1 MLLSYLKIAWKVL
14 LRRKF
19 FTFISL
25 FGISFTLMIL
35 LVVYAF
41 YDHTVGPHTPEKKVG
56 RLLFIDRMN
65 LLYKDGGQS
74 NSSPSYAFLER
85 YVRPM
90 KTPEKISI
98 SSSVGATVAFIGNQ
112 KLELNEKYTDGEFW
126 QLLGFKFL
134 AGRPYMVREVKE
146 GAHVIVL
153 NESTSRQYF
162 GTVTGVVGRTFET
175 FQKRYQ
181 VVGVVEDIPAMR
193 FHSYSDIWMP
203 ITTSVQDIHSK
214 EYIGSAMAIL
224 LASSAADVPTM
235 QQEYQQIV
243 ARVPDPKVF
252 SGVRTH
258 AESVLGSIMRNAFNY
273 VEEENGVG
281 RFAAVAL
288 GLAFL
293 FMLLPALNL
302 VNINVSRIL
311 ERSSE
316 IGVRKAF
323 GATAGTLISQFLVEN
338 IFLTLLG
345 GLLGLVL
352 AAGALS
358 LLNTSGFIAY
368 ASLMLNWRVFLCGL
382 LASLVFGVLSGV
394 YPAYKMSKLQAVKAL
409 KGGSN

>member
-1 MLLSYLKIAWKVL
+1 L

-41 YDHTVGPHTPEKKVG
+41 YDHTVGPHTPEKRID

-126 QLLGFKFL
+126 QVLDFKFL
-134 AGRPYMVREVKE
+134 AGRPYTVREVKE

-181 VVGVVEDIPAMR
+181 VVGVVQDVPAMR
-193 FHSYSDIWMP
+193 YHTYSDIWMP

-214 EYIGSAMAIL
+214 EYMGSAMAIL
-224 LASSAADVPTM
+224 LSRSAADVPTM
-235 QQEYQQIV
+235 QQEYRQIV
-243 ARVPDPKVF
+243 ARVPVPDPKVF
-252 SGVRTH
+252 SAVRTH
-258 AESVLGSIMRNAFNY
+258 AESVLGAIMRNAFNY

-352 AAGALS
+352 AAGALN